1 MEEQDS
7 ETQSSGSGG
16 EEETLKLEPEGL
28 RHDVEDQHV
37 LQFLDSLD
45 GYITLMD
52 SLSLTLRQGWLELA
66 SARHSMGASRVNSA
80 LLNLKFHSASTS
92 LQVTRNDVDSEANE
106 ANFTLCK
113 WASSNSGHSSA
124 GEKFREDKLQTK
136 HDSPDLRHRSKS
148 QFSDLEHYDPNVL
161 ETPDETSV
169 QSGASLVADDH
180 VQRERSKSLS
190 VFGTLVSPKLRAA
203 QLSFETALEMLV
215 EIANTRS
222 TMLSAFNRVK
232 KGLEDIKS

>member
-148 QFSDLEHYDPNVL
+148 QFSD
-161 ETPDETSV
+161 ETSV

>member
-148 QFSDLEHYDPNVL
+148 QFS